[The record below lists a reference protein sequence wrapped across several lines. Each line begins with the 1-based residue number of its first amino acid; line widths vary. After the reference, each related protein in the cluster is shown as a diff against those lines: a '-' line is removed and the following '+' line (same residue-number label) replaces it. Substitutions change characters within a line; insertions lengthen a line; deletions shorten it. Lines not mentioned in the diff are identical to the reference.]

1 MATQRALLV
10 QEIGKPLVLIHDRL
24 LPEPGRGQLQIKVA
38 VAGES
43 NKRRDRT
50 FTSIRNL
57 ETLSVLTLGNRSQP
71 T

>member
-1 MATQRALLV
+1 MMTQRALLV
-10 QEIGKPLVLIHDRL
+10 QEIGKPLVLVHDRL

-43 NKRRDRT
+43 NKCRDRT
-50 FTSIRNL
+50 LTSIRNL

>member
-10 QEIGKPLVLIHDRL
+10 QEIGKPLVLVHDRL

-43 NKRRDRT
+43 NKRRDPT
-50 FTSIRNL
+50 LTSIRNL
-57 ETLSVLTLGNRSQP
+57 ETLRVLTLGNRS
-71 T
+71 